1 LLSVSSTFFEFPIST
16 SLLPS
21 ITLPRTRRQLIYT
34 QNFFY
39 MSMVHNNGSASGQ
52 GSKQWPCKICL
63 RESFYRRQEL
73 DRHIQRFH
81 LPCWLYCPYSR
92 CEWRGCRI
100 DELQKHLDHQRC
112 NQNSTE
118 REYQIYDVKT
128 ILDMIRDAESNDS
141 IRIAQDWAVDF
152 VRERAREL
160 GKQGWFMDPWGCLE
174 QRERRE
180 RRASRR

>member
-1 LLSVSSTFFEFPIST
+1 MGPPPDKARS
-16 SLLPS
+16 
-21 ITLPRTRRQLIYT
+21 
-34 QNFFY
+34 
-39 MSMVHNNGSASGQ
+39 
-52 GSKQWPCKICL
+52 

-174 QRERRE
+174 QRERQLPKKTSHQFNCSKNDIGIAWIKALPGYNYTRV
-180 RRASRR
+180 AAIDYYN